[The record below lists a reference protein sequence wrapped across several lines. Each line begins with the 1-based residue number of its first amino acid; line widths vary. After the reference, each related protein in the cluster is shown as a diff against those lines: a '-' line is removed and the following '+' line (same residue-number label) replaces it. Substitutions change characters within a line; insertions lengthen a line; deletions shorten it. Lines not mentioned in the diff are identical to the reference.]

1 VRFWDRLRDA
11 TAALPGV
18 EAAELTTVLP
28 MTWNDQRASFYSE
41 TERPERLENAPVAGF
56 RRVSPGY
63 HEGLEV
69 PLKTGRFLAITDRQD
84 GPAVAVLSES
94 AARRFFPGGDAVGRR
109 LVRGDRL
116 MEVVGI
122 VGDVRG
128 NPLTADAPLD
138 VVYVPLAQWPARTA
152 YLVVATRG
160 NPASVAPAL
169 QAAIGQLD
177 PRLAAGE
184 IASMEQVVTTVT
196 APQSATMQM
205 LAVSAIIAL
214 VMAAVG
220 TYGVMSYAVAR
231 RTRELGVRVAL
242 GATHR
247 GVVRLVVGG
256 AARMALAGVGI
267 GLVGALALGRGMQG
281 ILVDTSPSDPRVLG
295 AAAILLG
302 VVALVA
308 GYLPARRAAS
318 VDPII
323 ALRND

>member
-1 VRFWDRLRDA
+1 
-11 TAALPGV
+11 V

-28 MTWNDQRASFYSE
+28 MTWNDQRATFYPA
-41 TERPERLENAPVAGF
+41 TERPERPEDAPIAGF
-56 RRVSPGY
+56 RRASSGY
-63 HEGLEV
+63 LKGLEV
-69 PLKTGRFLAITDRQD
+69 PLVSGRFLAATDRPD

-94 AARRFFPGGDAVGRR
+94 AARRFFPGGDAVGHR
-109 LVRGDRL
+109 LARGDRL

-128 NPLTADAPLD
+128 NPLTADAPRD
-138 VVYVPLAQWPARTA
+138 VVYVPLAQWTARTA
-152 YLVVATRG
+152 YLVVPTRG
-160 NPASVAPAL
+160 NPSSLVPAL
-169 QAAIGQLD
+169 QTVIGQLD

-184 IASMEQVVTTVT
+184 VAPMEQVVTTVT

-205 LAVSAIIAL
+205 LAVSAVIAL

-231 RTRELGVRVAL
+231 QTRELGIRVAL
-242 GATHR
+242 GATHT

-256 AARMALAGVGI
+256 AARMALTGVGI

-295 AAAILLG
+295 AAATLLG

-318 VDPII
+318 VDPIV
-323 ALRND
+323 ALRNE